1 MFGQGFD
8 SPRLH
13 NHKKL
18 VSTVKSVFASF
29 FISRCNQTNI
39 FYANQISAT
48 VKLTAKTIG
57 GNVLKNQIEQL
68 QQYIDQ
74 AEKIVF
80 FGGAGV
86 STESG
91 LPDYRSQEGTYTKME
106 EKQLDPKIRMSK
118 RFMLENPEEFFK
130 PRDNKAKPF
139 IPEPNAGHR
148 FLAELE
154 RNGKDVRI
162 ITQNVDG
169 LHQKA
174 GSKLVVELH
183 GNNRHFYCMKCGRE
197 YPYNEIPRDDNHVP
211 RCPIDN
217 GIIRADVILFG
228 ENLKPGVLDRA
239 KELIISSDL
248 LIIAGTS
255 LSVYPAKTLIRHF
268 TGNKV
273 VVINQ
278 SPLEI
283 KDIKVDLTIT
293 EPVGATFGKLN
304 VRA

>member
-1 MFGQGFD
+1 MHQHTGG
-8 SPRLH
+8 
-13 NHKKL
+13 
-18 VSTVKSVFASF
+18 
-29 FISRCNQTNI
+29 
-39 FYANQISAT
+39 
-48 VKLTAKTIG
+48 TILQ
-57 GNVLKNQIEQL
+57 NKIELL

-74 AEKIVF
+74 AEKIAF

-106 EKQLDPKIRMSK
+106 QNRLDPKIRMSK
-118 RFMLENPEEFFK
+118 RFMLNHPEEFFK
-130 PRDNKAKPF
+130 PRANNDKPF
-139 IPEPNAGHR
+139 VPEPNAGHTY
-148 FLAELE
+148 LAELE
-154 RNGKDVRI
+154 KHGKDVRI

-183 GNNRHFYCMKCGRE
+183 GNNRHFYCMECGRE
-197 YPYNEIPRDDNHVP
+197 YPYSEIPRDEQNIP

-228 ENLKPGVLDRA
+228 ENLKPDVLERGKKLLA
-239 KELIISSDL
+239 ESDL

-268 TGNKV
+268 EGNKV

-278 SPLEI
+278 TPL
-283 KDIKVDLTIT
+283 DITDLSIDLFIS
-293 EPVGATFGKLN
+293 EPVGKTFSKLDIY
-304 VRA
+304 